1 MRATWSTP
9 TSNIQKLVLYHHHAN
24 WALLDRRVQAL
35 YIRGLQLRMI
45 SSTAEHMS
53 RVERAPSTR
62 ERATKCF
69 SPTGLREGRQRAC
82 HKPKRNS
89 QDPVIHFYVLE
100 SARSI
105 TQLLFCPDLP
115 SSDICYFQ
123 RIQFTIESHFCAW
136 RVTANPN
143 DVLRYP
149 SVTGI
154 WYFPRR
160 WCDKLYSYHENVIT
174 WVWKLTYSVRCR

>member
-1 MRATWSTP
+1 
-9 TSNIQKLVLYHHHAN
+9 
-24 WALLDRRVQAL
+24 
-35 YIRGLQLRMI
+35 MI
-45 SSTAEHMS
+45 SSTAEHMN
-53 RVERAPSTR
+53 RVKRAPSTR

-69 SPTGLREGRQRAC
+69 SPARLGEGRQRAC
-82 HKPKRNS
+82 HKLKRNN
-89 QDPVIHFYVLE
+89 QDPVIHICVLE
-100 SARSI
+100 SPRSI

-160 WCDKLYSYHENVIT
+160 WCGKLCSYHETVIT
-174 WVWKLTYSVRCR
+174 WVRTLTYSARWR

>member
-35 YIRGLQLRMI
+35 CIRGLQLRMI

-89 QDPVIHFYVLE
+89 QDPVIHFCVLE

-115 SSDICYFQ
+115 SSDISYFQ
-123 RIQFTIESHFCAW
+123 RIQFTIELLCLGSDGKPKGCVALPFGNQYL
-136 RVTANPN
+136 V
-143 DVLRYP
+143 
-149 SVTGI
+149 
-154 WYFPRR
+154 FPT
-160 WCDKLYSYHENVIT
+160 EM
-174 WVWKLTYSVRCR
+174 VRQIVQLS